1 MLYAMLENRKLNDP
15 GPRPVSLDEAL
26 RLNESANYGI
36 FRAVNEFNGRRKKDC
51 LKAIKAWH
59 VDIDKGSKKEQI
71 LKINN
76 SPIWPSRVVE
86 SKNGFHVYF
95 NAINA
100 QMVYH
105 HLIIEGLN
113 RFFGGDEKAKMIT
126 VILREPGFW
135 HKKDPHAPFRVT
147 ERMNIQTRYTDDEMM
162 YFFPVEKKKGPP
174 ITALDAEKADI
185 NLDKLTEFLDNLDH
199 EWALSMLSGTAW
211 VGGETYE
218 FKPVGNGHKN
228 IWVNGRSTSCFIDK
242 DKMIGAVPGSPTIW
256 QWLKYFN
263 YDNRQVYRIL
273 KEVFSGRV

>member
-1 MLYAMLENRKLNDP
+1 MLYAMAENIGDNFTP
-15 GPRPVSLDEAL
+15 PRPVSLDEAR
-26 RLNESANYGI
+26 RLNESSNTGI
-36 FRAVNEFNGRRKKDC
+36 FRAVNEFNGRRKKEC

-59 VDIDKGSKKEQI
+59 VDIDEGTKREQI
-71 LKINN
+71 LKINS

-95 NAINA
+95 NAIDA
-100 QMVYH
+100 ELCYH
-105 HLIIEGLN
+105 RLIVDGLN
-113 RFFGGDEKAKMIT
+113 RFFGGDEKAKMVT
-126 VILREPGFW
+126 VLLREPGFW
-135 HKKDPHAPFRVT
+135 HKKDPRAPFKVT
-147 ERMNIQTRYTDDEMM
+147 ERMNLQTRYTDEEMM

-174 ITALDAEKADI
+174 ITALEAEKANI

-199 EWALSMLSGTAW
+199 EWALSRLSGTAW

-218 FKPVGNGHKN
+218 FKDVANGHKN

-242 DKMIGAVPGSPTIW
+242 DKMIGAVPGGPSIF